1 MADFQKNYIEGFK
14 MKRLAFTMIEL
25 VMVIVVLGILAA
37 LAMPRLD
44 RDVRQ
49 EAADSILSNIR
60 YTQHLA
66 LTDNKHKFDRTDWQR
81 ALWQI
86 RFSQSNDGS
95 IWSYTIATNMDY
107 NNNLDIDESVIDP
120 SNGQMMHA
128 GATNA
133 SPDIFLT
140 KKYGINNVA
149 FNNCAGESES
159 DAAHIA
165 FDNLGRPHR
174 GVTQGA
180 TNDYATYIN
189 NSNCQIT
196 FESPLF
202 DSSFMI
208 EIMRE
213 TGYARIVGQA
223 DS

>member
-1 MADFQKNYIEGFK
+1 MTDFQKNYIEGFK
-14 MKRLAFTMIEL
+14 MKRSAFTMIEL

-49 EAADSILSNIR
+49 EAADSILSSIR

-66 LTDNKHKFDRTDWQR
+66 LTDNKHKFDRTDWQK

-86 RFSQSNDGS
+86 RFSHYGS
-95 IWSYTIATNMDY
+95 DWSYTIATNMDY
-107 NNNLDIDESVIDP
+107 NTDLDVNESVIDP
-120 SNGQMMHA
+120 SNGQMMHE

-133 SPDIFLT
+133 SPNIFLT
-140 KKYGINNVA
+140 KKYGINNVV
-149 FNNCAGESES
+149 FNDCAGESAS

-180 TNDYATYIN
+180 TNDYTTYVN
-189 NSNCQIT
+189 NNNCQIT

-213 TGYARIVGQA
+213 TGYARIVAQ
-223 DS
+223 SNS